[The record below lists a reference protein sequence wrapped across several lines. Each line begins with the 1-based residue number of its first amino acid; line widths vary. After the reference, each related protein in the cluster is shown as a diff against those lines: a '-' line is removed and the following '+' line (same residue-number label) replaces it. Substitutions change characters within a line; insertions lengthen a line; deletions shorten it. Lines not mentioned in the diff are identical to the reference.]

1 MNPEYYNSVKVN
13 LLYLFNFVLLVVL
26 VAWLADS
33 HFISSLSTPMKISLS
48 IIVIC
53 FELWLLGIAKWWCH
67 YILRLLILNLGL
79 FKLKVNNWRVL
90 SYIGIGLLM
99 TYFPFTICIY
109 TGIITI
115 LVAYYGKDQSETE
128 SIKLYLVIFYTI
140 LLLNYSYWYQFSI
153 YLNDVPSMV
162 IEVCC
167 LMFIPTGVFVI
178 ADDRPKNIRI
188 KHPEH

>member
-48 IIVIC
+48 FIVIC

-178 ADDRPKNIRI
+178 PDDRPKNIRI